1 MRHPPRRPLRRRRT
15 LSKPA
20 DRVGELAKRSLTG
33 AAYVALTLGAA
44 IIGPWTTFV
53 LFLPVCLIAAAE
65 WYRLTEQAEI
75 HVHNAT
81 ASMVLAGVAY
91 AAIGLAPMLGGSVVP
106 GLAVILAMLVLYVFD
121 LLRRGSASPG
131 QALAHHLATVMY
143 IALPFALVTWM
154 VERHWHVFVGF
165 MFLLWTSDTGAY
177 LVGRSIGRTK
187 LMPKV
192 SPGKTWEGLAG
203 GVVLTM
209 GVGWLLARQWPE
221 LSTAQW
227 LAGAA
232 AVAVTATLGDL
243 LESAFKR
250 ARGVKDSGTVLP
262 GHGGILDRFDGYL
275 LAAPAMVVVVAL
287 LDALPL

>member
-1 MRHPPRRPLRRRRT
+1 M
-15 LSKPA
+15 
-20 DRVGELAKRSLTG
+20 GELAKRSLTG

-44 IIGPWTTFV
+44 LIGPWTTFV
-53 LFLPVCLIAAAE
+53 LFLPVCIIAAAE
-65 WYRLTEQAEI
+65 WWRLTEQPGVN
-75 HVHNAT
+75 VHGAG
-81 ASMVLAGVAY
+81 ASMALAAVVYVAFGV
-91 AAIGLAPMLGGSVVP
+91 APMLGAGFTPS
-106 GLAVILAMLVLYVFD
+106 LAAVLAMLIAYVFD
-121 LLRRGSASPG
+121 LLRRGSTSPSG
-131 QALAHHLATVMY
+131 ALAHHLATVVY

-192 SPGKTWEGLAG
+192 SPGKTWEGLFG
-203 GVVLTM
+203 GVALTM
-209 GVGWLLARQWPE
+209 GVGWLLARQWHE
-221 LSTAQW
+221 LSAMQW
-227 LAGAA
+227 LVGAA

-275 LAAPAMVVVVAL
+275 LAAPAMVVVVML
-287 LDALPL
+287 LDRNLL